1 MGFELFW
8 LLQARLKAQ
17 WSGKW
22 SGSRVQVFLQAWRL
36 ELFNSLPSW
45 LQRSLRPGSAPRH
58 YPWPLPPSMGDEPAG
73 THVVLDLPA
82 DVVLLH
88 RVPLPLAAARDVRSV
103 MAFELDRFTPFDAS
117 QVYYAIRRD
126 GIRDTQV
133 WVTLALVQRDFL
145 DQCLHHC
152 TATGLVLEA
161 VEVLDDVGQPM
172 GLDLLPT
179 GYDAA
184 VQHRGRHLAMGLGV
198 ACVALA
204 IALHG
209 VWLHNRQI
217 ALAVMKT
224 EVQTLRQQANEDA
237 ALRNASGASRSAVQF
252 LFERRLNQPSRALL
266 LSELTR
272 CLPPDTWLQ
281 TLEISADGQVD
292 VAGLSTRASSLIALI
307 KGCSQLSD
315 PQYQGVIQPDEA
327 SGRDRFYIRA
337 KTRGESGDGPP
348 ADSS

>member
-1 MGFELFW
+1 MSERFW
-8 LLQARLKAQ
+8 LWQARLKAQ
-17 WSGKW
+17 WSG
-22 SGSRVQVFLQAWRL
+22 SRIQLFLQAWRL

-45 LQRSLRPGSAPRH
+45 LQRSLRPGNVLRH
-58 YPWPLPPSMGDEPAG
+58 YAWPLPASISDEPAG
-73 THVVLDLPA
+73 THVVLDLSG
-82 DVVLLH
+82 DVVLVH
-88 RVPLPLAAARDVRSV
+88 RVPLPLAAARDVHSV
-103 MAFELDRFTPFDAS
+103 MAFELDRFTPFGAS

-126 GIRDTQV
+126 GIRDAQV

-145 DQCLHHC
+145 DQCLQHC
-152 TATGLVLEA
+152 SANGLVPKA
-161 VEVLDDVGQPM
+161 VQVLDDAGQPI
-172 GLDLLPT
+172 GVDLLPA
-179 GYDAA
+179 GYDAD
-184 VQHRGRHLAMGLGV
+184 VQHRGRHLAMGLVV

-209 VWLHNRQI
+209 VWLHNRQV

-224 EVQTLRQQANEDA
+224 EVKTLQHQANEDA
-237 ALRNASGASRSAVQF
+237 ALRNALSASRSAAQF

-281 TLEISADGQVD
+281 TLDISAQGQVD

-307 KGCSQLSD
+307 KDCSQLSD
-315 PQYQGVIQPDEA
+315 PQYQGVIQPDEG

-337 KTRGESGDGPP
+337 YLRAKNRGESGDGPP

>member
-1 MGFELFW
+1 MGSELFW
-8 LLQARLKAQ
+8 LLWARLKAH
-17 WSGKW
+17 W
-22 SGSRVQVFLQAWRL
+22 SGSRVQLFLQAWRL
-36 ELFNSLPSW
+36 ELFSSLPSW
-45 LQRSLRPGSAPRH
+45 LQRSLRPGSLTRH
-58 YPWPLPPSMGDEPAG
+58 YPWPLPPSLGDEPAG

-88 RVPLPLAAARDVRSV
+88 RVPLPLAAARDVHSV
-103 MAFELDRFTPFDAS
+103 MAFELDRFTPFGTD
-117 QVYYAIRRD
+117 QVYYAIRHD
-126 GIRDTQV
+126 GIHDAQV

-145 DQCLHHC
+145 DQCLRHC
-152 TATGLVLEA
+152 TAEGLVLEA
-161 VEVLDDVGQPM
+161 VAVLDEAGQPM

-179 GYDAA
+179 DYGAA
-184 VQHRGRHLAMGLGV
+184 VPHRGRRLAVGLGV

-204 IALHG
+204 IAVHG
-209 VWLHNRQI
+209 EWLHNRQTTLN
-217 ALAVMKT
+217 AMRT
-224 EVQTLRQQANEDA
+224 EVQTLRQQANEA
-237 ALRNASGASRSAVQF
+237 TALRNASGASRNAAQF

-266 LSELTR
+266 LSELTG

-281 TLEISADGQVD
+281 TLEISAGGQVD

-348 ADSS
+348 SDPS